1 MRVAVL
7 RSLAGLV
14 PNPLAH
20 PLLGRL
26 LPGLA
31 PLLAD
36 AAAAVR
42 IAVADLLLVVKCASL
57 SSLEVQNPKQPAWLR
72 CPTIMRLPPKY
83 PQDNTTR

>member
-1 MRVAVL
+1 MYNGKSVKLKNITSAGSLAFDASSTSVRVAVL
-7 RSLAGLV
+7 RGLAGLV

-42 IAVADLLLVVKCASL
+42 IAVADLLLVVKCA
-57 SSLEVQNPKQPAWLR
+57 PF
-72 CPTIMRLPPKY
+72 
-83 PQDNTTR
+83 

>member
-1 MRVAVL
+1 MTGSLAFDAASATVRVAVL
-7 RSLAGLV
+7 RGLAALV

-20 PLLGRL
+20 PLLQRL

-42 IAVADLLLVVKCASL
+42 TAVADLLLVIKCAH
-57 SSLEVQNPKQPAWLR
+57 A
-72 CPTIMRLPPKY
+72 
-83 PQDNTTR
+83 